1 MQKPKSD
8 TDCSFVRD
16 NLFNH
21 QEKLLSGNDLKE
33 FEDHLLLCE
42 ECSLIVSDFQS
53 VTSLIDHKKSVEV
66 NDFFQTRTLQRIA
79 SDLDRVRNAP
89 GRGLQRILQP
99 VMISFLLLSAVLIGL
114 SIGKRF
120 DSKHASITAHVK
132 NIETMKS
139 DLFIKDFMDEDQTAF
154 NNQ

>member
-1 MQKPKSD
+1 M
-8 TDCSFVRD
+8 FVRN
-16 NLFNH
+16 NLFNQ

-53 VTSLIDHKKSVEV
+53 LTSLIDHKKSVEV

-89 GRGLQRILQP
+89 NRGLQNILQP
-99 VMISFLLLSAVLIGL
+99 VMISFLLLAAFLIGL

-120 DSKHASITAHVK
+120 DSKYSMNTTHVN
-132 NIETMKS
+132 NIEAMKS
-139 DLFIKDFMDEDQTAF
+139 DLFINDFMDEDQTAF
-154 NNQ
+154 NNH

>member
-1 MQKPKSD
+1 MQKPKNN
-8 TDCSFVRD
+8 TDCLFVRN

-33 FEDHLLLCE
+33 FEDHLLQCR
-42 ECSLIVSDFQS
+42 ECSLIASDFQS

-79 SDLDRVRNAP
+79 SELEQVRNTP
-89 GRGLQRILQP
+89 GAGLQSILQP
-99 VMISFLLLSAVLIGL
+99 IMISFLLLAAVVIGL

>member
-1 MQKPKSD
+1 M
-8 TDCSFVRD
+8 DCLFVRN

-33 FEDHLLLCE
+33 FEDHLLHCL

-53 VTSLIDHKKSVEV
+53 VASLIDHKKSAEV

-120 DSKHASITAHVK
+120 DSKNSLNPTHLN
-132 NIETMKS
+132 NIEAMKS

-154 NNQ
+154 NNH